1 MFNPDDWTQDFTL
14 AVARVARGMIEEG
27 GGGGEKGEGG
37 GKGGKQNLPHP
48 FYKNFFLLNIKATQP
63 MNYIK

>member
-27 GGGGEKGEGG
+27 GGGNKAYVEG
-37 GKGGKQNLPHP
+37 KV
-48 FYKNFFLLNIKATQP
+48 
-63 MNYIK
+63 